1 MTVSTPT
8 GLANKAAR
16 RMEMPIIVATIGR
29 VTCEVKELVPLGWQV
44 LRLCVKTRVGEDGEG
59 SGQGGL
65 WFVFLFMCAR
75 TDYVS
80 GHRSTIEPV
89 RFQNMSAFS
98 GAAHRTYSHQASA
111 A

>member
-16 RMEMPIIVATIGR
+16 RIEMPIIVATIGR

-59 SGQGGL
+59 SGQRGL
-65 WFVFLFMCAR
+65 WFEFLFISVR
-75 TDYVS
+75 VDYVS
-80 GHRSTIEPV
+80 RHRSTIESV
-89 RFQNMSAFS
+89 HFQNMTVFGNAL
-98 GAAHRTYSHQASA
+98 
-111 A
+111 

>member
-16 RMEMPIIVATIGR
+16 RIEMPIIVATIGR

-59 SGQGGL
+59 SGQGGSR
-65 WFVFLFMCAR
+65 FVFLFMCAR

-80 GHRSTIEPV
+80 GLRSTIESV
-89 RFQNMSAFS
+89 HFQNTSAF
-98 GAAHRTYSHQASA
+98 GDAH
-111 A
+111 